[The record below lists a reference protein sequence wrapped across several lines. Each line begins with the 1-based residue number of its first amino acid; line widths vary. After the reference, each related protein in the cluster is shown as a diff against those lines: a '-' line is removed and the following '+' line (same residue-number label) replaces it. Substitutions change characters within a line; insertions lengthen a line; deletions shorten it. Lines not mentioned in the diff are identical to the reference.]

1 MTKHDAAGVAF
12 DAIWT
17 IALSLHNA
25 SESVRINDSRGCE
38 DYPGELVSLEKFDYR
53 NQMMGCVFRRSIA
66 NIDFAGIT
74 VSITISNEC
83 HEVPHCFREILH
95 SMTTEVELTTMILL
109 YINIE

>member
-1 MTKHDAAGVAF
+1 MYPNLTKHDAAGVAF

-66 NIDFAGIT
+66 NIDFTGIT
-74 VSITISNEC
+74 VSISPYPMNAMKC
-83 HEVPHCFREILH
+83 HIALGKYCIQ
-95 SMTTEVELTTMILL
+95 
-109 YINIE
+109 